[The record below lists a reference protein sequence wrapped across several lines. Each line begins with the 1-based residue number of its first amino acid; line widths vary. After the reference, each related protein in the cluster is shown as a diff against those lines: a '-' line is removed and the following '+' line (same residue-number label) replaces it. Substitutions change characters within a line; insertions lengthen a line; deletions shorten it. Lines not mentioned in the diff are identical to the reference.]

1 MDFAILLIRVG
12 LGATLAAHGAQKL
25 FGWFHDHGIAG
36 TAGFLESLGFRPAK
50 AYA

>member
-25 FGWFHDHGIAG
+25 FGWFQGHRIAG